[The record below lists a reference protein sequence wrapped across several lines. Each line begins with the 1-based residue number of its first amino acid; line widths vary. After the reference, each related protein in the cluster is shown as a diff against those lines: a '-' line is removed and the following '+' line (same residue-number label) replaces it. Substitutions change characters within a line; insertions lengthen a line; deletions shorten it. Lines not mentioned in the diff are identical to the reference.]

1 MRQNRRNKRI
11 KMSSKIEISKK
22 CDWCGNVFI
31 ARKSSTSYCSH
42 RCSNLAYKD
51 KIRQQRLNALK
62 DELSIKERTKQN
74 VEFKDKEYLFPIEA
88 ARLLGISKATIYRY
102 LEENMIISV
111 RFKGKSYLTTLFHIK
126 SEYLKKTHPSP
137 NSTPPQRLK
146 RSTV

>member
-1 MRQNRRNKRI
+1 
-11 KMSSKIEISKK
+11 MSSKIEISKK
-22 CDWCGNVFI
+22 CEWCGNVFI

-42 RCSNLAYKD
+42 RCSNLAYKE

-74 VEFKDKEYLFPIEA
+74 AEFKDKEYLFPIEA

-111 RFKGKSYLTTLFHIK
+111 RFKGKTFIRKYDIQIYLNLNHLHHTKTPYTNICVGGVKLYFI
-126 SEYLKKTHPSP
+126 SPYL
-137 NSTPPQRLK
+137 Q
-146 RSTV
+146 